1 MLTPEIIKTL
11 AGAVS
16 NEMFNGPLLTLYKYA
31 HSGEWDKTEDYLSRY
46 PDAIKAKIDP
56 RGGTALHV
64 AARAGN
70 LKVVEELVKLM
81 SEKELEIQDDIGN
94 TALCS
99 AAAVGIKKIAECLV
113 SKNQNL
119 VTFVDKYKRIP
130 LVEACMRNQKDM
142 ARYLYPVTPVEFLCD
157 QDNGIH
163 GSNFLQSAI
172 GAQMLDIAL
181 DFLHRFPFM
190 TTTMDGVL
198 RSNRLIALSTMPA
211 LFHSGDRLALWQQW
225 IYSCICI
232 QPIVTAGDNFRLYMP
247 DQSLSGSKNIILQVV
262 SKLRGF
268 AINLLTFLG
277 IKQIYDLKKIH
288 IYSDKIL
295 QCMCEYISNLD
306 FEVLFEADIEGAFY
320 NAAKNDMVEFVI
332 EVIKTCPHVM
342 NNRDNLSRTLFTS
355 SIANRNENVF
365 YHLLYRHKASRAA
378 TFVFLIDED
387 RNTILHMEAKLS
399 PPSQLA
405 RISGE
410 ALQMQREL
418 QWYKKVE
425 SIIMNPTLK
434 DFRNRKNQT
443 ARELFT
449 NDHKDLLV
457 KGE

>member
-1 MLTPEIIKTL
+1 MASMDLTSFKVLLVLKCLVPFNYIFSLLLPLSFTL
-11 AGAVS
+11 CS
-16 NEMFNGPLLTLYKYA
+16 QIFPFFNSSLFFNSRFLMRGTSLQFWTNCPLFVM
-31 HSGEWDKTEDYLSRY
+31 
-46 PDAIKAKIDP
+46 KID
-56 RGGTALHV
+56 
-64 AARAGN
+64 
-70 LKVVEELVKLM
+70 
-81 SEKELEIQDDIGN
+81 
-94 TALCS
+94 
-99 AAAVGIKKIAECLV
+99 
-113 SKNQNL
+113 
-119 VTFVDKYKRIP
+119 
-130 LVEACMRNQKDM
+130 
-142 ARYLYPVTPVEFLCD
+142 
-157 QDNGIH
+157 IH
-163 GSNFLQSAI
+163 
-172 GAQMLDIAL
+172 IAL

>member
-1 MLTPEIIKTL
+1 M
-11 AGAVS
+11 
-16 NEMFNGPLLTLYKYA
+16 
-31 HSGEWDKTEDYLSRY
+31 
-46 PDAIKAKIDP
+46 ID
-56 RGGTALHV
+56 
-64 AARAGN
+64 
-70 LKVVEELVKLM
+70 
-81 SEKELEIQDDIGN
+81 I
-94 TALCS
+94 
-99 AAAVGIKKIAECLV
+99 
-113 SKNQNL
+113 
-119 VTFVDKYKRIP
+119 
-130 LVEACMRNQKDM
+130 
-142 ARYLYPVTPVEFLCD
+142 
-157 QDNGIH
+157 
-163 GSNFLQSAI
+163 
-172 GAQMLDIAL
+172 
-181 DFLHRFPFM
+181 
-190 TTTMDGVL
+190 
-198 RSNRLIALSTMPA
+198 
-211 LFHSGDRLALWQQW
+211 
-225 IYSCICI
+225 
-232 QPIVTAGDNFRLYMP
+232 
-247 DQSLSGSKNIILQVV
+247 
-262 SKLRGF
+262 
-268 AINLLTFLG
+268 G

-443 ARELFT
+443 AMELFT

-457 KGE
+457 KGEQWMKEASTSCTVMGVFIITIMFTVAFTIPGGNVQETGYPVFKHEKCFTVFIVADAISLFSSSTSVLMFLGIRITRYAEEDFLKSLPLKLILGLSMLFLSIVIMMVTFCASLIIMPNGRLEIVIPIVLLANIPITFFMFLQFPLLVEIFLSTYGPGIFNKKIKF